1 MNNVGC
7 IRQRPAS
14 HKRGAALCTNMKA
27 GCEQRLK
34 IRHKDAV
41 LWAYQTGVVVG
52 TSATTFEP
60 DRPVTR
66 EQIAVILMEYM
77 TRVLKLERTWTPA
90 DLSTFPDAGSVSG
103 WAKDALADAVALGL
117 ISGAS
122 NGGQTYLEPQGSA
135 TREQVATILM
145 EFCKNVKK

>member
-1 MNNVGC
+1 MTTTRAQIVQILYNLEGEPKVSGTTPFTDLTQNWY
-7 IRQRPAS
+7 
-14 HKRGAALCTNMKA
+14 
-27 GCEQRLK
+27 
-34 IRHKDAV
+34 KDAV

-52 TSATTFEP
+52 TSATTFAP
-60 DRPVTR
+60 D
-66 EQIAVILMEYM
+66 
-77 TRVLKLERTWTPA
+77 
-90 DLSTFPDAGSVSG
+90 FPDAGSVSG

-145 EFCKNVKK
+145 NFCQNVKK

>member
-1 MNNVGC
+1 MSC
-7 IRQRPAS
+7 QHKPA
-14 HKRGAALCTNMKA
+14 
-27 GCEQRLK
+27 
-34 IRHKDAV
+34 I
-41 LWAYQTGVVVG
+41 LWAYQTGVVAG
-52 TSATTFEP
+52 TGDGTTFDP
-60 DRPVTR
+60 DLPVTR

-90 DLSTFPDAGSVSG
+90 DLSIFPDADSVSD
-103 WAKDALADAVALGL
+103 WAKDAMADAVRLGR

-122 NGGQTYLEPQGSA
+122 SGGQALLGPQGSA

>member
-1 MNNVGC
+1 VV
-7 IRQRPAS
+7 
-14 HKRGAALCTNMKA
+14 A
-27 GCEQRLK
+27 G
-34 IRHKDAV
+34 
-41 LWAYQTGVVVG
+41 TGDG
-52 TSATTFEP
+52 TTFES

-66 EQIAVILMEYM
+66 EQIAVILMEYV

-90 DLSTFPDAGSVSG
+90 DLSAFPDADSVSD
-103 WAKDALADAVALGL
+103 WAKDAMADAVALGL